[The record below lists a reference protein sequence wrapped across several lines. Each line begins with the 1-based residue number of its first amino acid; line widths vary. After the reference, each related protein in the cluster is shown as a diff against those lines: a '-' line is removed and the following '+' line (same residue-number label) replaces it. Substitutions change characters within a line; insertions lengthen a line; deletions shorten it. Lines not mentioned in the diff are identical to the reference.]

1 MSMPYC
7 EASHLGNTT
16 VLAMFVAVM
25 VWASNR
31 YRRKVTA
38 MSKAGLGATRGFHA
52 KSAVLQLPIAEG
64 DGHETAFWGSG
75 RHTLVGYDGKFLKQ
89 VHAVMRK
96 PLTKLT
102 GNVP

>member
-38 MSKAGLGATRGFHA
+38 MSKAGLGATRCRMAVGHLGCGARWCCHVGESWLHTDKHA
-52 KSAVLQLPIAEG
+52 E
-64 DGHETAFWGSG
+64 
-75 RHTLVGYDGKFLKQ
+75 
-89 VHAVMRK
+89 
-96 PLTKLT
+96 
-102 GNVP
+102 